1 MRSDCLYSSSHP
13 RSSHFNPSK
22 MELTEASVLRPTSV
36 SSRRRIMVPPW
47 WRAYSQLKMNVRA
60 LPTCRKPVG
69 EGAKRTRGPIAEIC
83 CVAGE
88 IDDGLIRESFAMV
101 RAREKHRQARRHR
114 VHRVGI
120 EKRR

>member
-13 RSSHFNPSK
+13 KSSHFNPSK

-47 WRAYSQLKMNVRA
+47 WRAYSQLKMKVRA

-69 EGAKRTRGPIAEIC
+69 EGAKRTRGCDVEARDS
-83 CVAGE
+83 G
-88 IDDGLIRESFAMV
+88 IRRRNLMV
-101 RAREKHRQARRHR
+101 WAREKYRQASQE
-114 VHRVGI
+114 GPFPA
-120 EKRR
+120 